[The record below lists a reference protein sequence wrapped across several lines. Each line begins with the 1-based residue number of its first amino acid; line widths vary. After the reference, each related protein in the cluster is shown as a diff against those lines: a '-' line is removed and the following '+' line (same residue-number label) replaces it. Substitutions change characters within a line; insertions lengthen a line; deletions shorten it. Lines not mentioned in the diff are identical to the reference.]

1 MQYFLEKANNQKVA
15 FVENIKNINSIENF
29 SSKELCIIKTNF
41 KDLSTLKNLLKKYS
55 NVEFWLTSEN
65 INRENVIIANHY
77 GIKNVLPFP
86 FDIKIVR
93 DYLQK
98 KHEKPITQESSIT
111 DFDWLKGLKIMI
123 VDDNPT
129 NIELLVET
137 LAVYNL
143 NITTFTEPENALKI
157 IDSKNFDLFLLDIMM
172 PKISGFE
179 LAQKIKDSTLNKNTP
194 IVFIS
199 ALCDAKNKIT
209 GYNLGSTAY
218 IEKPFDISVV
228 RSQVFN
234 ILKSKILQDK
244 MSKTKESFLAM
255 VAHDLKSPVNAEITA
270 LEILLS
276 KVDNKNSED
285 NEIISDL
292 LQAAKYMKNLVDNIL
307 YKYKYE
313 NNTVSLNK
321 TLNSLNTAINDCVVE
336 MKYLASDKNQ
346 KIIYKN
352 KTNDEEFSFDFIEIK
367 RVVHNL
373 LSNAI
378 EHAPR
383 DSEIKVLLS
392 ENKDYLITEVSNK
405 LKCTPPEN
413 IDQIFDKFVSFAEK
427 SKRANSG
434 LGLFISKKI
443 VEAHD
448 GKIKVETNDNNE
460 IKFTFSLPK

>member
-15 FVENIKNINSIENF
+15 FVENIKNISFIENF
-29 SSKELCIIKTNF
+29 SSKELCIVKTNF
-41 KDLSTLKNLLKKYS
+41 KDLSTLKNLLKKYP

-65 INRENVIIANHY
+65 INRENIIIANRY

-86 FDIKIVR
+86 FDIKIIR
-93 DYLQK
+93 DYLQQK
-98 KHEKPITQESSIT
+98 NEKPITQEYSVT

-137 LAVYNL
+137 LSVYNL
-143 NITTFTEPENALKI
+143 DITTFTEPENALKI
-157 IDSKNFDLFLLDIMM
+157 IDSESFDLFLLDIMM

-179 LAQKIKDSTLNKNTP
+179 LAQRIKEATLNKNSP

-244 MSKTKESFLAM
+244 MNKTKESFLAM

-270 LEILLS
+270 LEILL
-276 KVDNKNSED
+276 NKIDDKDSENS
-285 NEIISDL
+285 EIISDM

-307 YKYKYE
+307 YKYRFE

-321 TLNSLNTAINDCVVE
+321 TINSLKNAIDDCIVE
-336 MKYLASDKNQ
+336 MKPLAADKNQ
-346 KIIYKN
+346 KIIFKN
-352 KTNDEEFSFDFIEIK
+352 KANNENFSFDVIEIK

-383 DSEIKVLLS
+383 ESDIKVLIS
-392 ENKDYLITEVSNK
+392 ENKDYWITEISNE
-405 LKCTPPEN
+405 LKCAPPEN
-413 IDQIFDKFVSFAEK
+413 IEQIFDKFVSFAKK
-427 SKRANSG
+427 SKRVNAG

-443 VEAHD
+443 VEAHN
-448 GKIKVETNDNNE
+448 GNIKVETNDNNE
-460 IKFTFSLPK
+460 IKFTFYLPK